1 MTKVHA
7 DESLKRIKALTE
19 EVDKQISTIQNAD
32 RQDTEIRLLLKNTTG
47 LVDNYKHEK
56 ESENYRLLMSSK
68 PELMQAM
75 DENIDSIISD
85 AQVALKRA
93 RRSRLKATVLYAV
106 QIPLC
111 VLILLGVISLF
122 PSFRASILD
131 QILIKPKHLEI
142 ALKIGFLTG
151 AFLLSISNGVLGIYR
166 LWTRN
171 QSIADTVNAV
181 MGLSTRISIVIGIAV
196 FSLQAFNVT
205 QFAALSSL
213 ISIFTLF
220 VIIIPRSSLSAIRRR
235 IHEQRT
241 QHTEDPRHNRNK

>member
-1 MTKVHA
+1 MKEDHME
-7 DESLKRIKALTE
+7 ESLKEIKALTE
-19 EVDKQISTIQNAD
+19 ETDKQIGAIMRAE
-32 RQDTEIRLLLKNTTG
+32 RQDTEIRLLLKSTARLLDRYN
-47 LVDNYKHEK
+47 HER
-56 ESENYRLLMSSK
+56 ESEKYRLLTSEK
-68 PELMQAM
+68 TELTKVL
-75 DENIDSIISD
+75 DENIDSIVSD

-122 PSFRASILD
+122 PSFRAGILD

-181 MGLSTRISIVIGIAV
+181 MGLSTRISIVVGTAV
-196 FSLQAFNVT
+196 FSLEAFNVT

-213 ISIFTLF
+213 ISIFTLL
-220 VIIIPRSSLSAIRRR
+220 VIIIPKNSLSAIRRR